1 MTTTSRPLG
10 SKHHAWG
17 ALTLAASLTGASAI
31 AHADTLSDLKEQ
43 TETLQRKVTELENA
57 QNKRAPNGAVTEG
70 AMPGSFKLPG
80 STTSIKL
87 GGYVKLDAIY
97 SNITQ
102 GVDAVANQ
110 QTVDSA
116 IPVGPNGSP
125 SDNKKGQ
132 LTFHARQTRLNL
144 ATSTPTKY
152 GDMTTFIEGDFFG
165 ADGNESVS
173 NSNGLRIRH
182 AYGTLGNF
190 LAGQYWTNLFDENA
204 YAETVDFGGPVGE
217 IFIRQAQVR
226 WTQPSAAG
234 EWSASLENPESLFA
248 ISGSSLTA
256 GSATPFRSDRD
267 HYPDIMGRVK
277 WRNEL
282 GTFNAAFMARN
293 IRIDSAAAADAKWGQ
308 GISLTEVVPLG
319 NDDLRANFNAGN
331 AIGRYQ
337 LSGFFPDGYVDA
349 TGKIRLAQA
358 RSGYAAYRH
367 FWSSTLRSSL
377 ILAASST
384 DTPAGGTFNG
394 FNKSARSAHL
404 NLIFS
409 PVPRVNLGMEL
420 IGEKR
425 TVVDGDFGILRRVQ
439 FAAQYLF

>member
-1 MTTTSRPLG
+1 MTTTR
-10 SKHHAWG
+10 HQ
-17 ALTLAASLTGASAI
+17 ALMALAVSLTCASTI

-57 QNKRAPNGAVTEG
+57 QQKPAVTEG
-70 AMPGSFKLPG
+70 SIPGSFKLTG
-80 STTSIKL
+80 SDTSIKL

-110 QTVDSA
+110 QTVDTA

-144 ATSTPTKY
+144 ATSTPTSY
-152 GDMTTFIEGDFFG
+152 GDLTTFIEGDFFG
-165 ADGNESVS
+165 TDGNESVT
-173 NSNGLRIRH
+173 NSNGFRIRH

-190 LAGQYWTNLFDENA
+190 LAGQYWTNFFDENT

-226 WTQPSAAG
+226 WTQPLAAG

-248 ISGSSLTA
+248 ISGSPLAA

-267 HYPDIMGRVK
+267 HYPDIIGRLK
-277 WRNEL
+277 SKNGL
-282 GTFNAAFMARN
+282 GTFNAALMARN
-293 IRIDSAAAADAKWGQ
+293 IRIDTPAAADAKWGEA
-308 GISLTEVVPLG
+308 ISLTAIVPAG
-319 NDDLRANFNAGN
+319 NDDLRANFNTGN

-349 TGKIRLAQA
+349 TGKVQLAHA
-358 RSGYAAYRH
+358 KSAYAAYRH
-367 FWSSTLRSSL
+367 YWSPGLRSSL
-377 ILAASST
+377 ILAGSST

-409 PVPRVNLGMEL
+409 PVPRVNLGVEL
-420 IGEKR
+420 IDEKR
-425 TVVDGDFGILRRVQ
+425 TVVDGDFGTLHRIQ
-439 FAAQYLF
+439 FGAQFFF

>member
-1 MTTTSRPLG
+1 MTTTRHQS
-10 SKHHAWG
+10 SI
-17 ALTLAASLTGASAI
+17 ALAVSLACASAV
-31 AHADTLSDLKEQ
+31 AHADTLSDLKQQ

-57 QNKRAPNGAVTEG
+57 QQKPAVTEG
-70 AMPGSFKLPG
+70 SIPGSFKLPG
-80 STTSIKL
+80 SDTSIKF

-110 QTVDSA
+110 QTVDTA

-144 ATSTPTKY
+144 ATSTPTEY
-152 GDMTTFIEGDFFG
+152 GDLTTFIEGDFFG
-165 ADGNESVS
+165 TDGNESVT
-173 NSNGLRIRH
+173 NSNGFRMRH

-204 YAETVDFGGPVGE
+204 YTETVDFGGPVGE

-226 WTQPSAAG
+226 WTQPFAAG

-248 ISGSSLTA
+248 LSGSALTA

-267 HYPDIMGRVK
+267 HYPDVIGRVK
-277 WRNEL
+277 LKSGL
-282 GTFNAAFMARN
+282 GTFNAAVMARN
-293 IRIDSAAAADAKWGQ
+293 IRIDTPAAADSQWGEA
-308 GISLTEVVPLG
+308 ISLTAVVPAG
-319 NDDLRANFNAGN
+319 KDDFRANFNTGN

-349 TGKIRLAQA
+349 TGKVQLAQA
-358 RSGYAAYRH
+358 KSGYADYRH
-367 FWSSTLRSSL
+367 YWSPKLRSSL

-394 FNKSARSAHL
+394 FNKSARSAHA

-425 TVVDGDFGILRRVQ
+425 TVVDGDYGVLRRVQ

>member
-1 MTTTSRPLG
+1 MTTTNRALG
-10 SKHHAWG
+10 PKHR
-17 ALTLAASLTGASAI
+17 ALSAIALAVSLTGASAV

-43 TETLQRKVTELENA
+43 TDALQRKVTELENSQQKA
-57 QNKRAPNGAVTEG
+57 APNNAVTG
-70 AMPGSFKLPG
+70 GSMPGSFKLPG
-80 STTSIKL
+80 SDTSIKL

-144 ATSTPTKY
+144 ATSTPTSY
-152 GDMTTFIEGDFFG
+152 GDLTTFIEGDFFG
-165 ADGNESVS
+165 ADGNESVT
-173 NSNGLRIRH
+173 NSNGFRIRH
-182 AYGTLGNF
+182 AYGTLGGF
-190 LAGQYWTNLFDENA
+190 LAGQYWTNFFDENV
-204 YAETVDFGGPVGE
+204 YVETVDFGGPVGE
-217 IFIRQAQVR
+217 IFIRQAQAR
-226 WTQPSAAG
+226 WTQPFEKG
-234 EWSASLENPESLFA
+234 EWSVSLENPESLFA
-248 ISGSSLTA
+248 VSGAPLTA

-267 HYPDIMGRVK
+267 HYPDITGRAK
-277 WRNEL
+277 WKNEV
-282 GTFNAAFMARN
+282 GTFNAALMARN
-293 IRIDSAAAADAKWGQ
+293 IRIDTPTAADSKWG
-308 GISLTEVVPLG
+308 GAISLTAVVPVG
-319 NDDLRANFNAGN
+319 KDDFRADFNAGN

-349 TGKIRLAQA
+349 AGKVRLAQA
-358 RSGYAAYRH
+358 RSAYAAYRH
-367 FWSSTLRSSL
+367 FWSPRLRSSL
-377 ILAASST
+377 ILGASDT
-384 DTPAGGTFNG
+384 DTPDGGTFNG

-425 TVVDGDFGILRRVQ
+425 TVVDGDFGVLRRVQ

>member
-1 MTTTSRPLG
+1 MTTRSLG
-10 SKHHAWG
+10 LKHQAWS

-31 AHADTLSDLKEQ
+31 ANADTLSDLKEQ
-43 TETLQRKVTELENA
+43 TETLQGKVAELENA
-57 QNKRAPNGAVTEG
+57 RQKPAVTEG
-70 AMPGSFKLPG
+70 TIPGSFKLPG
-80 STTSIKL
+80 SATSIKL

-110 QTVDSA
+110 QSVDSA

-144 ATSTPTKY
+144 ATSTPTEY
-152 GDMTTFIEGDFFG
+152 GDLTTFIEGDFFG
-165 ADGNESVS
+165 ADGNESVT
-173 NSNGLRIRH
+173 NSNGFRIRH

-204 YAETVDFGGPVGE
+204 YTETVDFGGPVGE

-226 WTQPSAAG
+226 WTQPFAAG

-248 ISGSSLTA
+248 LSGSALTA
-256 GSATPFRSDRD
+256 GSATPLRSDRD
-267 HYPDIMGRVK
+267 HYPDVIGRLK
-277 WRNEL
+277 LKNEL
-282 GTFNAAFMARN
+282 GTFNAAVMARN
-293 IRIDSAAAADAKWGQ
+293 IRIDTPAAADAKWGEA
-308 GISLTEVVPLG
+308 ISLTAVVPAG
-319 NDDLRANFNAGN
+319 KDDFRANFNTGN

-349 TGKIRLAQA
+349 TGRVQLAQA
-358 RSGYAAYRH
+358 RSAYAAYRH
-367 FWSSTLRSSL
+367 YWSPKLRSSL
-377 ILAASST
+377 VLAASST

-439 FAAQYLF
+439 FGAQFFF